1 VPRKTADYALLDFG
15 DGRRLE
21 RFASLVVD
29 RPAPAV
35 ADLPRR
41 DPAAWTTATAR
52 YERLAGDRTGRWV
65 SVGEVPTPWQVEI
78 DGLVLELRLTP
89 AGQVGIFPEQRRIA
103 RWAVA
108 RAGDVAAER
117 RRPAEILN
125 LFAHTGLATLALAAA
140 GARVVHVDS
149 SRGATS
155 WARRNAGTSGLAD
168 RPIRWL
174 VDDAAR
180 FVARE
185 ERRGRRYDGVLLDP
199 PTYGHGPRGSAWHLA
214 SGLEDLLAGIGRLL
228 AEGPWFLA
236 CTAHAT
242 GLNPVD
248 LASRVRGA
256 LARPAAVEAVAL
268 KLESV
273 HGAVLPAGSAVLVR
287 GDLEGGP

>member
-1 VPRKTADYALLDFG
+1 VPRATDDYALLDFG

-21 RFASLVVD
+21 RFGSLVVD

-35 ADLPRR
+35 AGLPRR
-41 DPAAWTTATAR
+41 DPAAWTAAAAR
-52 YERLAGDRTGRWV
+52 YERLAAGRTGRWLTA
-65 SVGEVPTPWQVEI
+65 GQVPSAWLVEI

-89 AGQVGIFPEQRRIA
+89 AGQVGIFPEQRPVA
-103 RWAVA
+103 HWAVA

-140 GARVVHVDS
+140 GARLVHVDS
-149 SRGATS
+149 SRGAIA
-155 WARRNAGTSGLAD
+155 WARRNAGASGLAD

-185 ERRGRRYDGVLLDP
+185 ERRGHRYDGVLLDP
-199 PTYGHGPRGSAWHLA
+199 PTYGHGPRGGAWHLA
-214 SGLEDLLAGIGRLL
+214 SGLEDLLAGIGRVL
-228 AEGPWFLA
+228 AEGPWFVA

-242 GLNPVD
+242 GLDPVD

-256 LARPAAVEAVAL
+256 LARPAAVEAMAL

-273 HGAVLPAGSAVLVR
+273 PGAVLPAGSAVLVR
-287 GDLEGGP
+287 GDLGGGP

>member
-1 VPRKTADYALLDFG
+1 VTGATDGYALLDCG

-21 RFASLVVD
+21 RFGSLVVD

-35 ADLPRR
+35 ARIPRR
-41 DPAAWTTATAR
+41 DPAAWVGADAR
-52 YERLAGDRTGRWV
+52 YERLAADRPGRWV

-78 DGLVLELRLTP
+78 DDLVLELRLTP
-89 AGQVGIFPEQRRIA
+89 AGQVGLFPEQRPIA

-108 RAGDVAAER
+108 RADHVAAER
-117 RRPAEILN
+117 GRPAEVLN

-149 SRGATS
+149 SRGAVA
-155 WARRNAGTSGLAD
+155 WARRNAAMSGLAD

-199 PTYGHGPRGSAWHLA
+199 PTYGHGPRGGAWHIA
-214 SGLEDLLAGIGRLL
+214 SGLEDLLAGIGRVLS
-228 AEGPWFLA
+228 EEPWFLA

-242 GLNPVD
+242 GLDPAE
-248 LASRVRGA
+248 LAARVRGA
-256 LARPAAVEAVAL
+256 LGRPAAVEAVAL

-273 HGAVLPAGSAVLVR
+273 RGAVLPAGSAVLAR
-287 GDLEGGP
+287 GGEEAGS